1 MLEHSLTI
9 VVSTF
14 LFTVTMLPSVYLR
27 YLPFRPVLSDET
39 RSSLLHG
46 YAIIF
51 FCENSLILL
60 LIFSDLLPYTMDTY
74 KRIYFFAGYAPYF
87 ALNLALIRPYWAQHA
102 FILGIQQILA
112 TTTGT
117 CAAIITLFL
126 VGIAHFFDYVY
137 LFFLLYLTLYLLT
150 FPLVLPFFRQIFL
163 RFSSVSTER
172 FWLYIAPLPFLVFYR
187 ETFHSVG
194 DKVVAL
200 DFFISR
206 LLFAAAGIV
215 IGLVAW
221 RGLEH
226 ILQQAAMT
234 ERSLALLRRMN
245 SFRAYT
251 RSLQEKQ
258 ARLAIVRHDLRH
270 NAKMLADLI
279 ARGEDETAIQ
289 LVRSLN
295 HQIDATSVEHFA
307 ENPMVDSAL
316 AVYVRQARAK
326 KIPIDVKIDTPLHS
340 QEISTSPSCSATSSK
355 TPYTQRNARQKMHA
369 ASASV
374 HARREAASSSP
385 SRTAAPS
392 PSDCPQTVCPAAK
405 AMPPNTATEHA
416 PSKSS
421 QRNTMPNFSPSKR
434 TDTSAFSYR
443 SHSIKVL
450 RITPKTHH
458 FHV

>member
-60 LIFSDLLPYTMDTY
+60 LIFSDLLSYTMDTY

-326 KIPIDVKIDTPLHS
+326 KIPIDVKIDTPPAFTGDLDFSLLLCNLLENAIHAEEREAEAARDIRVRARTAGDS
-340 QEISTSPSCSATSSK
+340 IFLSIENRCSISVRLSANGL
-355 TPYTQRNARQKMHA
+355 P
-369 ASASV
+369 
-374 HARREAASSSP
+374 RRESYAAEHGYGTRSIEIF
-385 SRTAAPS
+385 
-392 PSDCPQTVCPAAK
+392 AK
-405 AMPPNTATEHA
+405 KYHAEFFTEQKDGYFRFLIQI
-416 PSKSS
+416 PLNQGSE
-421 QRNTMPNFSPSKR
+421 N
-434 TDTSAFSYR
+434 
-443 SHSIKVL
+443 HS
-450 RITPKTHH
+450 
-458 FHV
+458 